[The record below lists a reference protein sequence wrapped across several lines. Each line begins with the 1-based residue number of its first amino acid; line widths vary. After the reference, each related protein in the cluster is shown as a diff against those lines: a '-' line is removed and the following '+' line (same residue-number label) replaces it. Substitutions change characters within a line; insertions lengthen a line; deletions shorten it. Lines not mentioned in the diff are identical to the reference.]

1 MWRISGF
8 GFRVQGIFGFVA
20 CRVKGLEL
28 LDGFRVFRVR
38 GFRALGLWVAPG
50 YSGFFPEIKTLE
62 A

>member
-28 LDGFRVFRVR
+28 LDGFRVFRV
-38 GFRALGLWVAPG
+38 
-50 YSGFFPEIKTLE
+50 
-62 A
+62 